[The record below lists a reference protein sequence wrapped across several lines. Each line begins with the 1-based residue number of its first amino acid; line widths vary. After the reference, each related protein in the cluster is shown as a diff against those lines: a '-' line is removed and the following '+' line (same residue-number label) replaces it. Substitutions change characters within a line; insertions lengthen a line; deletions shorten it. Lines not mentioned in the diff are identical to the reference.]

1 MNIDLMQSLM
11 YSYFRINEY
20 ENVKKIFSESQK
32 QIFEKGFENQYI
44 HIEVDFLMLMSDIIK
59 DPLQASQLQEKV
71 SMMNERYEKKVKSRT
86 MVGLIIEERKVM
98 VDNKMKI
105 HSKRQLNLLRKLFN
119 ILKEMIQT
127 NS

>member
-1 MNIDLMQSLM
+1 M

-59 DPLQASQLQEKV
+59 DPL
-71 SMMNERYEKKVKSRT
+71 
-86 MVGLIIEERKVM
+86 
-98 VDNKMKI
+98 
-105 HSKRQLNLLRKLFN
+105 
-119 ILKEMIQT
+119 
-127 NS
+127 